1 MHKLFKVLS
10 FECNEITTDILV
22 AELSNIGF
30 DSFLITDTGFEASI
44 LSDHFNQGLLIEI
57 IDSYSFLGSVTYHID
72 EIKEKNWN
80 VEWEKNYQPVII
92 EDQCAIRASFHQ
104 IKKKYPIELI
114 VNPKMAFGTGHHETT
129 YLMIQSQL
137 NVDHEN
143 KSVLDA
149 GCGTGILSILAEKLG
164 ARKIIGFDLDHWAY
178 ENSLE
183 NIRLN
188 SCHKIEIIE
197 GKIQKISK
205 LATFDIILANINLN
219 VILKELKSY
228 SEVLSPGGILILS
241 GFLISDLRTILKY
254 TKSLN
259 LTLIEQSSRNKWMSI
274 IVKKTSN

>member
-22 AELSNIGF
+22 AELSDIGF

-44 LSDHFNQGLLIEI
+44 LSDHFNQGLIIEI

-80 VEWEKNYQPVII
+80 VEWEKNFQPVII

-104 IKKKYPIELI
+104 MKKKYPIELI
-114 VNPKMAFGTGHHETT
+114 INPKMAFGTGHHETT

-143 KSVLDA
+143 KSVLDV

-164 ARKIIGFDLDHWAY
+164 ARKIIGFDVDHWAY

-205 LATFDIILANINLN
+205 SITFDIILANINLN

-228 SEVLSPGGILILS
+228 SEVSSPGGILILS
-241 GFLISDLRTILKY
+241 GFLVSDLRTILKY

-259 LTLIEQSSRNKWMSI
+259 LTLIEKNSRNKWMSL

>member
-80 VEWEKNYQPVII
+80 VEWEKNFQPVII